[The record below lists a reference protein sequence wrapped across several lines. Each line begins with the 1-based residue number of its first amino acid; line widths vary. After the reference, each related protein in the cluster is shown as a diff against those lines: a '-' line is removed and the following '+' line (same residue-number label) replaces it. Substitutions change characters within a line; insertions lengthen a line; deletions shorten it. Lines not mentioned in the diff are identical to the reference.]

1 MLRKGEGL
9 CIGRVALTTIYFSV
23 IYCVLG
29 NLLSHRKLD
38 DICEIWSTKTVNR
51 EKQLAL
57 C

>member
-38 DICEIWSTKTVNR
+38 DICEIWSTKTVNSQ
-51 EKQLAL
+51 KQLAL